1 MALLAMREIF
11 SERLGGDP
19 VVRELLVEHLE
30 MLARDGAIR
39 DCPARGGCR
48 GQRRTMSAPTEASPS
63 RPDRPPVTPQLA
75 ESGVVAIL
83 RGDRDAHLDAVAMAL
98 VEGGI
103 TCLEL
108 TLTTPGALVALA
120 RLRQRSDTVAFGMGS
135 VTTADQARSALDAGA
150 DFLVSPAVCPEV
162 VEQAVRAHVA
172 CYPGAWTPSE
182 ILAAWSSGASAV
194 KLFPA
199 GVRRTPPLN
208 EHPRAAARHPA
219 GPDRRGRAGGRHGL
233 RGRRGL
239 GGRARQ
245 PADRRRARR
254 WLAAVP
260 GRRAA
265 AALDAVAAGRG
276 RR

>member
-1 MALLAMREIF
+1 
-11 SERLGGDP
+11 
-19 VVRELLVEHLE
+19 
-30 MLARDGAIR
+30 
-39 DCPARGGCR
+39 
-48 GQRRTMSAPTEASPS
+48 MSAPTEASPS

-108 TLTTPGALVALA
+108 TLTTPGAVVALA
-120 RLRQRSDTVAFGMGS
+120 RLRQRSDTVALGMGS

-150 DFLVSPAVCPEV
+150 DFLVSPAVSPEV
-162 VEQAVRAHVA
+162 VQQAVRAHVA

-199 GVRRTPPLN
+199 ESGGPRHLKNIRGPLPEIPLVPTGGVALEAVTDYV
-208 EHPRAAARHPA
+208 AAGALA
-219 GPDRRGRAGGRHGL
+219 V
-233 RGRRGL
+233 GL
-239 GGRARQ
+239 GSPLIGDALDGGSLPSLR
-245 PADRRRARR
+245 
-254 WLAAVP
+254 
-260 GRRAA
+260 RRAA